1 MGIEFENDPLTL
13 EQSNYLTKVVN
24 VYIVYDLEA
33 WPKVLLD
40 NFKLKNYLFGTT
52 RVVKSSIKEKQVDSG
67 YEIVFDGGGLWSFGN
82 DSTKNVIIFGVDNSS
97 SSHSNNHKNNLLIL
111 GEGPTFGNN
120 GNFGSPAKN
129 FWY

>member
-1 MGIEFENDPLTL
+1 MGIEFEKDPLTL

-52 RVVKSSIKEKQVDSG
+52 RVAKSSIKEK
-67 YEIVFDGGGLWSFGN
+67 
-82 DSTKNVIIFGVDNSS
+82 
-97 SSHSNNHKNNLLIL
+97 
-111 GEGPTFGNN
+111 
-120 GNFGSPAKN
+120 
-129 FWY
+129 